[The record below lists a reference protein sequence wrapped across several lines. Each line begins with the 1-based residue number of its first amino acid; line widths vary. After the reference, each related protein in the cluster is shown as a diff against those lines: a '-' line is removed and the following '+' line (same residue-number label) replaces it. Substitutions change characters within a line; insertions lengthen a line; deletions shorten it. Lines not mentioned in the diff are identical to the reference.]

1 MSSSQPT
8 PPPAPARYTVVARLL
23 HWTMAVMVIAIL
35 FIGVFMVTSVADF
48 NFLVTVHEPLG
59 IAILIFVLVRIG
71 WRRTHVPPPFPPGMG
86 PLDRLA
92 AIYSEKLLYALLLCQ
107 PLIGWA
113 MVSASGQPIILFG
126 SLHLPAIAPQNATLF
141 ANLLRAHIVA
151 AYLLYLTFAAHLA
164 GVLLHTIVIRDRVLD
179 RMAFWGTPRSSR
191 AAVQAERPV
200 PSSRN
205 SVDS

>member
-1 MSSSQPT
+1 MNSSQPT
-8 PPPAPARYTVVARLL
+8 PTPTRYTVVARLL

-35 FIGVFMVTSVADF
+35 FIGVFMVTSIADY

-59 IAILIFVLVRIG
+59 IAILIFVVLRIG

-92 AIYSEKLLYALLLCQ
+92 ATYSERLLYALLLCQ

-113 MVSASGQPIILFG
+113 MVSASGLPIVLFG
-126 SLHLPAIAPQNATLF
+126 SLHLPAIAPRNATLF

-151 AYLLYLTFAAHLA
+151 AYLLYLTFVAHLA
-164 GVLLHTIVIRDRVLD
+164 GVLMHTIVISDKVLD
-179 RMAFWGTPRSSR
+179 RMAFWDTPKSSR
-191 AAVQAERPV
+191 APVDGQRPV

-205 SVDS
+205 SADS

>member
-1 MSSSQPT
+1 MSSGEPT
-8 PPPAPARYTVVARLL
+8 PTPAATRYTVVARLL

-35 FIGVFMVTSVADF
+35 FIGVFMVTSIAEF

-59 IAILIFVLVRIG
+59 IAIFIFVLVRIG
-71 WRRTHVPPPFPPGMG
+71 WRRTHVPPPFPAGMG

-92 AIYSEKLLYALLLCQ
+92 AMYSERLLYAMLFCQ

-126 SLHLPAIAPQNATLF
+126 SLHLPAIAPQNAT
-141 ANLLRAHIVA
+141 LLRAHIVA

-191 AAVQAERPV
+191 VAADGQQSV

-205 SVDS
+205 SAPGS